1 MARYTSPGVD
11 QIGSV
16 LGSGQAKHSKPGPTP
31 PYAANL
37 CLITTPM
44 TIRAITGSDIG
55 EAGSGAA
62 IIFSIPLAPIRIHSI
77 LMPMLFL
84 MKYRTK
90 ASFSKE
96 VVARDGSICGIEKA
110 LALIDRF

>member
-1 MARYTSPGVD
+1 
-11 QIGSV
+11 
-16 LGSGQAKHSKPGPTP
+16 
-31 PYAANL
+31 
-37 CLITTPM
+37 
-44 TIRAITGSDIG
+44 
-55 EAGSGAA
+55 
-62 IIFSIPLAPIRIHSI
+62 
-77 LMPMLFL
+77 